1 MMLGK
6 IVGWKQGE
14 RLVRYTSNESM
25 VNQSD
30 TMQIVPHDGL
40 KIKIGDKT
48 FVYQVKNIEEKE
60 YYENDVFQISET
72 GEITKVYSSKNQ
84 EVDIF
89 ITNKCNSNCVMC
101 PLPENVRRKKQ
112 LQQSSWIKSY
122 IRALPEEIGYINVTG
137 GEPTL
142 AKEELFSILSLLKQK
157 YQHSGYQLLTNGR
170 SASDKKF
177 LQQLLKYI
185 PNGMRFAI
193 PLHSAIESVHDEITN
208 VRGSFKQTDQG
219 IKNLLQSG
227 QKVEIRIVVSRKNI
241 DTMEETARYIRKYYQ
256 GVFCVNFI
264 AMEMMGNAAVH
275 KNELWMD
282 YPEAFQRIKKAIA
295 ILIHGGIDVQLY
307 NFPLCAVEHGYWY
320 LAVKSITEHKIRYM
334 EECTSCVVKNICGGF
349 FVSTKT
355 LMKPE
360 VKPIIGEYK

>member
-6 IVGWKQGE
+6 IIGWEQGE
-14 RLVRYTSNESM
+14 RLVRYIQDGDI
-25 VNQSD
+25 VDKSD
-30 TMQIVPHDGL
+30 TMCAIPSNKL
-40 KIKIGDKT
+40 EIKIGRKT
-48 FVYQVKNIEEKE
+48 FVYPVDNMEKDQ
-60 YYENDVFQISET
+60 YDRNDVFQISGK

-89 ITNKCNSNCVMC
+89 VTNKCNSNCVMC
-101 PLPENVRRKKQ
+101 PLPENVRRKNQ
-112 LQQSSWIKSY
+112 SQQSDWIKNY
-122 IRALPEEIGYINVTG
+122 IRALPEEIGYINITG

-142 AKEELFSILSLLKQK
+142 ARKDLFEILLLLKEK
-157 YQHSGYQLLTNGR
+157 YQYSGYQLLTNGR
-170 SASDKKF
+170 SVGDKRF
-177 LQQLLKYI
+177 LQQLLQYTPTGI
-185 PNGMRFAI
+185 RFAI
-193 PLHSAIESVHDEITN
+193 PLHSSIESIHDGITN
-208 VRGSFKQTDQG
+208 SVESFRQTDQG
-219 IKNLLQSG
+219 IKNLLHSG

-241 DTMEETARYIRKYYQ
+241 DTMEETARYIREYYQ
-256 GVFCVNFI
+256 GIFCVNFI

-275 KNELWMD
+275 KNELWID
-282 YPEAFQRIKKAIA
+282 YEEAFQRIKKAIT

-360 VKPIIGEYK
+360 VKPIIEEYK